1 VTNDLERFSQGLQDL
16 IYIREKLS
24 SELADELKRSESLA
38 TAVAGLRRLNDAS
51 QSIIEDTLYRIGVWK
66 DEAEAPDHETAQ
78 VMQADITYAKAAARD
93 AAVLDAR
100 CKATRGPSAELVM
113 VGTNGDYACRVMAK

>member
-1 VTNDLERFSQGLQDL
+1 MQ
-16 IYIREKLS
+16 KLTTWL
-24 SELADELKRSESLA
+24 LA
-38 TAVAGLRRLNDAS
+38 
-51 QSIIEDTLYRIGVWK
+51 IGVAAILAASYLL
-66 DEAEAPDHETAQ
+66 DGPSDHETAQ
-78 VMQADITYAKAAARD
+78 AMQADITYAKAAARD